1 MPGLGYDDM
10 ATAEGRAASAI
21 YRCALAN
28 DGAAKRQQTVAN
40 LRAYCQR
47 YTLAMVELRE
57 ALGALAQSAA

>member
-1 MPGLGYDDM
+1 M
-10 ATAEGRAASAI
+10 AIAEGRAASAV

-28 DGAAKRQQTVAN
+28 DDAAKRQQTFAN

-57 ALGALAQSAA
+57 ALAPLAQSAA